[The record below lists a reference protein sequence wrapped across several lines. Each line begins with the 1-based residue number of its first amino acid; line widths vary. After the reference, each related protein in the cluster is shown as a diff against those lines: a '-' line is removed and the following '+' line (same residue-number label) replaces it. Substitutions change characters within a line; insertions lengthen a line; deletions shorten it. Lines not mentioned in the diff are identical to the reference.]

1 VVIDGDDVLEKHRV
15 AELDKKYENKE
26 RKKWNKNQ

>member
-1 VVIDGDDVLEKHRV
+1 LEKHRV
-15 AELDKKYENKE
+15 VELDKKYENKE